1 MKRRE
6 RGVED
11 KGVYSSDLKKKK
23 KNTGQ
28 IKVSYRA
35 GSPPGSVGR
44 VFEAPSGRGAAA
56 GQIDIIYKHER
67 NLLHDGGAYT

>member
-1 MKRRE
+1 MERRE
-6 RGVED
+6 RGDEENR
-11 KGVYSSDLKKKK
+11 VYSSDIKKKT
-23 KNTGQ
+23 NTGQ

-44 VFEAPSGRGAAA
+44 FFEAPSGQGAAA

-67 NLLHDGGAYT
+67 DLLHDSGAYA